1 MEMLS
6 RVAERVFWMARY
18 LERAEC
24 TARVVNVLSQLRMDL
39 PKGTELPWS
48 TLLDVFGTDHLPD
61 SLKNNQGEYAV
72 LSYIM
77 ARTGNPSSIRSSIK
91 AARENARTTRGILP
105 EELWELINEL
115 NLFVLESTEKSINRR
130 NRFEFLSE
138 IITRCQTLSGFLMT
152 THIRD
157 HTYKFIIFGHLLER
171 LDITARVVNTVSKA
185 IDSRNGSNPA
195 FDALIWAGLLDSV
208 SALGAYRQ
216 SIGPMVDSDSAIN
229 FIVLNP
235 DLPRS
240 IVYCL
245 NTIRMAIKSLKN
257 SEKVIGPI
265 DYGLKRLYY
274 FDSEEMKSQETRRCL
289 ADLQDCGE
297 RLTMNATN
305 TWFLPSVP

>member
-18 LERAEC
+18 LERAEY

-48 TLLDVFGTDHLPD
+48 TLLDVFGADHLPD
-61 SLKNNQGEYAV
+61 SLKNNEGEHAV

-77 ARTGNPSSIRSSIK
+77 ARAGNPSSIRSSIK

-157 HTYKFIIFGHLLER
+157 HTYKFIIAGHLLER
-171 LDITARVVNTVSKA
+171 LDVTVRVVNAVSKA

-195 FDALIWAGLLDSV
+195 FDALIWAGLLD
-208 SALGAYRQ
+208 
-216 SIGPMVDSDSAIN
+216 
-229 FIVLNP
+229 
-235 DLPRS
+235 LPRS
-240 IVYCL
+240 LVYCL
-245 NTIRMAIKSLKN
+245 NTIRMSIKSLKN

-274 FDSEEMKSQETRRCL
+274 FDAGEMKSEETRRCL

-297 RLTMNATN
+297 RLTINATN
-305 TWFLPSVP
+305 NWFLPLAP